1 MHTRSHPSSKPVPPH
16 QPLPA
21 ARVRSAAS
29 ADFPALLAL
38 AHPRTGAAANADSLL
53 PQAESPVFEAGIE
66 TLLADTAGEPQGYL
80 QLRWGGT
87 PPSREW
93 MRESV
98 ELARQYVSTHQ
109 RGTGLAARL
118 LDAALRHAAARGMAG
133 MWLKV
138 RKDAP
143 QAIRFY
149 QKCGFRIVGTGADA
163 HASWV
168 MHRRIERAYGGGMRA

>member
-109 RGTGLAARL
+109 RGTGLA
-118 LDAALRHAAARGMAG
+118 G

>member
-1 MHTRSHPSSKPVPPH
+1 MSIH
-16 QPLPA
+16 
-21 ARVRSAAS
+21 ARVMTQNRARSSVALWVAAS
-29 ADFPALLAL
+29 
-38 AHPRTGAAANADSLL
+38 G
-53 PQAESPVFEAGIE
+53 
-66 TLLADTAGEPQGYL
+66 
-80 QLRWGGT
+80 
-87 PPSREW
+87 
-93 MRESV
+93 
-98 ELARQYVSTHQ
+98 
-109 RGTGLAARL
+109 
-118 LDAALRHAAARGMAG
+118 RHAAARGMAG

>member
-1 MHTRSHPSSKPVPPH
+1 
-16 QPLPA
+16 
-21 ARVRSAAS
+21 
-29 ADFPALLAL
+29 
-38 AHPRTGAAANADSLL
+38 
-53 PQAESPVFEAGIE
+53 
-66 TLLADTAGEPQGYL
+66 
-80 QLRWGGT
+80 
-87 PPSREW
+87 
-93 MRESV
+93 
-98 ELARQYVSTHQ
+98 
-109 RGTGLAARL
+109 
-118 LDAALRHAAARGMAG
+118 MAG